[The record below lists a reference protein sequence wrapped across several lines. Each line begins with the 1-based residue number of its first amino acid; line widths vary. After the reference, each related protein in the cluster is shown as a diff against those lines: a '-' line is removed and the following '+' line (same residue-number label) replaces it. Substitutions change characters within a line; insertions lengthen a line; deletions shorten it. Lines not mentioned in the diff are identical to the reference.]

1 MEINNQKISLEFFK
15 NTNYLNVLEFPLLFF
30 WGGGVEFGVFD
41 IIEGGV
47 SALRSDDY
55 RRRRCDDWVH
65 SVSISF
71 FYSLLLA
78 A

>member
-1 MEINNQKISLEFFK
+1 MEINNQKISIEFKKYKLF
-15 NTNYLNVLEFPLLFF
+15 ECFRISPSFF